1 MSRVLVKDKDNTYKK
16 TLREHRVAIINNPN
30 AYTNDLKR
38 CERTL
43 FIKDNRTK
51 QRKDPSI
58 SNLTEAKLKK
68 FNLSHLSEQL
78 IKLLFKAQNNK
89 PFFHIEKSPLPMCWN
104 APKDWDKDYITYEWG
119 HLHSHNQLSDN
130 YTETFENTCLQSARC
145 NQHIQTSMD
154 IDELLIYGGEL
165 SQVIHRNLESR
176 AKLFSSQEWIDI
188 VGQLQTLNENLTR
201 Q

>member
-1 MSRVLVKDKDNTYKK
+1 MIKKNFWKNKKVLITGHTGFKGAWLSIILNILGCKVYGYALNPIEKK
-16 TLREHRVAIINNPN
+16 NFFQ
-30 AYTNDLKR
+30 K
-38 CERTL
+38 
-43 FIKDNRTK
+43 
-51 QRKDPSI
+51 
-58 SNLTEAKLKK
+58 AKLKK

-104 APKDWDKDYITYEWG
+104 APKDWDKDYIKYEWG